1 MKQKKRDN
9 LELLSKFGIVNI
21 KEKRNKQLKK
31 IKNQK
36 SNCYSCKSKLSNSN
50 YCILCTNIFCNSCL
64 NEKKLCQNCQWIL
77 KDFNQ
82 IIEKNMMEIT
92 ERDEKYMLKESY
104 YCNNFN
110 DFQSSCKNF
119 VTKEDFNYFEEFLL
133 DNGNKTF
140 ELIIKTLINYVLKI
154 NFNDTKVVE
163 KWNDIIFNL
172 IKETITNM
180 HPSARYL
187 DDSLNIN
194 DYIKIKLIQYKDTSE
209 CKVIQGYVMQ
219 HNKKGKNVRYEIE
232 NPKIIMINKEI
243 INAKE
248 ERNLNSTQLDNLND
262 NYYNLIENKLNIL
275 KPDIVIVGKNFPKEK
290 IEMII
295 NNNNL
300 KNISFIYDIKD
311 NVIKK
316 LSRCI
321 QAFVLPSFKLIGENN
336 YFGSCKHFNI
346 KKFSDYNSPTKS
358 EETNNKKINT
368 NFKKEEQ
375 NKNLYIFSGCNK
387 LLFSTI
393 ILSGNDINE
402 LKKLKKILRQILL
415 PSIYD
420 LFLQIYLRYTLNIG
434 IEEIPKQIENGMKQ
448 IETLL
453 EESNELVPLKDDNQ
467 SSNNNKE
474 NSENQYNKEK
484 SENHSN
490 TINKENSLN
499 KENNENKETKGNNEY
514 RENQENNE
522 INENNKNNGNN
533 ENKENNENN
542 GNMET
547 KENKENKET
556 KRNKEMQKELTKK
569 HSNSKDNNIF
579 YQGFDLS
586 TIEQKDDFKIYFLT
600 FLKSSQKHKPK
611 NINEE
616 STQKITEKEIHKMVN
631 KYCEE
636 ATEKN
641 HSFFNKKYDKSLG
654 KFIIDLC
661 KNACA
666 VCEKCKLEYNKH
678 TLYYFSS
685 SGVLKIW
692 MISLDENDLE
702 TVIYYLNSK
711 TDINYLSNKQINKD
725 EKFSYSQINSDIY
738 TYGYCKICKRIVT
751 PLFKINN
758 EVFNYSAYKFMK
770 IMLENH
776 SSKNQQRQ
784 FEYNINS
791 NNKIICNHYINKD
804 ISRIFVTKFGSWI
817 FEYNDI
823 KKHYISPMDLN
834 ISDSPFKTFIFN
846 NYQRDGYSN
855 STNSLNLIQKTLL
868 LLKEFFNQILEN
880 EKLYLFKDHINSIK
894 DMIESIHRF
903 NETFM
908 NDLINKYL
916 KLNLDKYNNNYVRL
930 IAHIKKIYF
939 KIVKIKLIIDN
950 IYRLK
955 TNLEV
960 ISDIFNSKPLEDE
973 NNKINESKEFK
984 NESLNEINSSL
995 SDINFGKDSSFNNI
1009 LTFINYSANK
1019 HDLFSCEFIQ
1029 EDLTSFIANILSSND
1044 YIKLMKSKE
1053 GLNLSFIKRRKTN
1066 NKMINDIIKQNL
1078 SQKEKYS
1085 SIKQI
1090 LSFEGHNNSKDIF
1103 DTLLIFDQSKEEYYV
1118 EEEKNYSS
1126 EKIKGILE
1134 EELKNKEIEH
1144 KTCYL
1149 NNDLYSIFY
1158 PNKKRKKN
1166 NSIAKSQN
1174 GNTPSNNIKEGD
1186 YNNINSNNMNED
1198 EDKKKGKISENTKYN
1213 QKISKINN
1221 QVKNDYKKITLYFKD
1236 IDVQILKLLAEF
1248 EEIKKAIIKNLSK
1261 VKDEKKALSKKDQ
1274 DKYENNMKNIIK
1286 EISESTSNEKNE
1298 NKQVKANINNEDNDE
1313 NNESKDSSKD
1323 NNKSEDIK
1331 NSNSSNSIGSNEQN
1345 NNNEI
1350 YENKTPDK
1358 NKSLLSSLKELK
1370 EKVREKRP
1378 LFFEEKLILKL
1389 SEMNDIEIT
1398 IYYPKQFEALRTAY
1412 CASLEDLLISLSKSA
1427 EWSENSGGKSKA
1439 SFFKTFDEKFILKN
1453 IKENEFNMF
1462 LDNALKYFDYMSQFL
1477 FHKKASILA
1486 KILGAYKILV
1496 KDNNEDIKYHL
1507 ILMENINYG
1516 IISKNT
1522 IFNSPD
1528 SNIRVYDLKGSNLR
1542 RYIDETKIKPGKV
1555 LLDSNFILDFD
1566 REPVLIE
1573 LNVYERLK
1581 HALINDSTYLK
1592 SLNVIDYSL
1601 LIIFKDI
1608 KKKKEYK
1615 TNDLID
1621 TPKDE
1626 NNYSLIKLGIIDYTR
1641 KYTFDK
1647 QVESVVK
1654 SVRYGQKP
1662 TIVNPTEYSERF
1674 YNTISKYFV
1683 GV

>member
-1 MKQKKRDN
+1 MKKKNQDN
-9 LELLSKFGIVNI
+9 FELLSKFGIINNN
-21 KEKRNKQLKK
+21 EKINRQSKK
-31 IKNQK
+31 IKNK
-36 SNCYSCKSKLSNSN
+36 KFNCYSCSSKISKQN
-50 YCILCTNIFCNSCL
+50 YCFLCTNIFCNSCL
-64 NEKKLCQNCQWIL
+64 NEKKLCQKCQFSL
-77 KDFNQ
+77 NEFNLM
-82 IIEKNMMEIT
+82 IEKNLMEIT
-92 ERDEKYMLKESY
+92 EGSEKLMLKESF
-104 YCNNFN
+104 YCNNFD
-110 DFQSSCKNF
+110 DFQSSFKKF
-119 VTKEDFNYFEEFLL
+119 VTKEDFINFEEFLL

-140 ELIIKTLINYVLKI
+140 EIIIKALINYVLKI
-154 NFNDTKVVE
+154 NFNDKIVVD
-163 KWNDIIFNL
+163 KWKDVIFNL
-172 IKETITNM
+172 IKETITNV
-180 HPSARYL
+180 HPSSRYL

-194 DYIKIKLIQYKDTSE
+194 DYIKIKIIQYKDTSE

-219 HNKKGKNVRYEIE
+219 HNKKGKNAKLKIE
-232 NPKIIMINKEI
+232 NPKIIIINKEI
-243 INAKE
+243 TNLRGD
-248 ERNLNSTQLDNLND
+248 RNLESNQLDNSND

-275 KPDIVIVGKNFPKEK
+275 KPDIVIIGKNFPKEK
-290 IEMII
+290 TEMII

-300 KNISFIYDIKD
+300 KNISFIYEIKD
-311 NVIKK
+311 DVIKK
-316 LSRCI
+316 ISRCT
-321 QAFVLPSFKLIGENN
+321 QSFVLPSFKLIGENN
-336 YFGSCKHFNI
+336 FLGSCKSFNVKI
-346 KKFSDYNSPTKS
+346 FSDYNTPIKL
-358 EETNNKKINT
+358 EEINHKKINT
-368 NFKKEEQ
+368 NFKREEK
-375 NKNLYIFSGCNK
+375 NNNLYIFSGCNK
-387 LLFSTI
+387 LLFATI
-393 ILSGNDINE
+393 VLSGNDFNE

-434 IEEIPKQIENGMKQ
+434 IEEIPKDIKCGIEQIEELFDG
-448 IETLL
+448 
-453 EESNELVPLKDDNQ
+453 SNELVPLKDDNQ
-467 SSNNNKE
+467 ISNNNKE
-474 NSENQYNKEK
+474 NSENKHNKEK
-484 SENHSN
+484 CENHDN
-490 TINKENSLN
+490 IEN
-499 KENNENKETKGNNEY
+499 KENNENKETSGKKET
-514 RENQENNE
+514 
-522 INENNKNNGNN
+522 NENTEANESIENG
-533 ENKENNENN
+533 EN
-542 GNMET
+542 
-547 KENKENKET
+547 KENKENKKILKEI
-556 KRNKEMQKELTKK
+556 NKKF
-569 HSNSKDNNIF
+569 SISKDSNIF

-600 FLKSSQKHKPK
+600 FLKSSQKYKPK

-641 HSFFNKKYDKSLG
+641 HSFFNDKYDQSLG
-654 KFIIDLC
+654 KFIFDLC
-661 KNACA
+661 KKANTI
-666 VCEKCKLEYNKH
+666 CEKCKLEYNKH

-702 TVIYYLNSK
+702 TVINYLNLK
-711 TDINYLSNKQINKD
+711 TNNNYLSNKKINKD
-725 EKFSYSQINSDIY
+725 ENISYSISINSEIY
-738 TYGYCKICKRIVT
+738 TYGYCKICKAIVT

-758 EVFNYSAYKFMK
+758 EVFNYSTYKFMK

-776 SSKNQQRQ
+776 SSKNQKRQ
-784 FEYNINS
+784 FEYNINRG
-791 NNKIICNHYINKD
+791 NNKTICNHFINKD
-804 ISRIFVTKFGSWI
+804 ISRIFVTRFGSWL

-834 ISDSPFKTFIFN
+834 ISESPFKIFIFN

-855 STNSLNLIQKTLL
+855 STNSMNLIQKTLL
-868 LLKEFFNQILEN
+868 LLKEFFNQILED
-880 EKLYLFKDHINSIK
+880 EKLYLFKGHINSIK
-894 DMIESIHRF
+894 DMIESIHNF
-903 NETFM
+903 NEIFM

-939 KIVKIKLIIDN
+939 KIVKIKLIIN
-950 IYRLK
+950 SIYRLK

-960 ISDIFNSKPLEDE
+960 ISDIFNSKSIEDE
-973 NNKINESKEFK
+973 NNKLNENKTKEFK
-984 NESLNEINSSL
+984 NDSLNEINSSL
-995 SDINFGKDSSFNNI
+995 SNINFGKDSSFNNI

-1019 HDLFSCEFIQ
+1019 HDYYSCEFIQ

-1066 NKMINDIIKQNL
+1066 NKMINEIIKQNL

-1085 SIKQI
+1085 SIKKI
-1090 LSFEGHNNSKDIF
+1090 LSFEGGNNDKDIF
-1103 DTLLIFDQSKEEYYV
+1103 DTLLIFDQSKEDYYV
-1118 EEEKNYSS
+1118 EEEENYSS
-1126 EKIKGILE
+1126 EKIKKILE
-1134 EELKNKEIEH
+1134 EELKSKEIEH

-1158 PNKKRKKN
+1158 QKDTTPNN
-1166 NSIAKSQN
+1166 NA
-1174 GNTPSNNIKEGD
+1174 KEGD
-1186 YNNINSNNMNED
+1186 TNNINSNNLNED
-1198 EDKKKGKISENTKYN
+1198 EDKNKGNISENTKFN
-1213 QKISKINN
+1213 TRKTSKVNN
-1221 QVKNDYKKITLYFKD
+1221 QIKNDYKKITLYFKD

-1248 EEIKKAIIKNLSK
+1248 EEIKKTIIMNLSK
-1261 VKDEKKALSKKDQ
+1261 AKEEKKSLSKKNQ
-1274 DKYENNMKNIIK
+1274 DKYENNLKNIKK
-1286 EISESTSNEKNE
+1286 EITGNSGNDKNE
-1298 NKQVKANINNEDNDE
+1298 NEQVKANINNEEYDE

-1331 NSNSSNSIGSNEQN
+1331 NSYSSNSIGSSGQN

-1350 YENKTPDK
+1350 NENKAPEK
-1358 NKSLLSSLKELK
+1358 NISLLSNLKELK
-1370 EKVREKRP
+1370 KKVREKRP
-1378 LFFEEKLILKL
+1378 LFFEEKLILNL
-1389 SEMNDIEIT
+1389 SEMSDIEIT

-1453 IKENEFNMF
+1453 VKENEFNMF
-1462 LDNALKYFDYMSQFL
+1462 LDNALKYFDYMSKFL

-1486 KILGAYKILV
+1486 KILGAYKILIRD
-1496 KDNNEDIKYHL
+1496 KNEDIKYHL

-1522 IFNSPD
+1522 KFNCPD

-1542 RYIDETKIKPGKV
+1542 RYIDETKTKPGKV

-1581 HALINDSTYLK
+1581 HALINDSNYLK

-1608 KKKKEYK
+1608 KTKNKDETK
-1615 TNDLID
+1615 DIID
-1621 TPKDE
+1621 TPKNE
-1626 NNYSLIKLGIIDYTR
+1626 NNFSLIKLGIIDYTR

>member
-1 MKQKKRDN
+1 MKNKKKDN
-9 LELLSKFGIVNI
+9 LELLSKFGIINI
-21 KEKRNKQLKK
+21 KEKRNKQTKK
-31 IKNQK
+31 IKNK
-36 SNCYSCKSKLSNSN
+36 NINCYSCNSKLSNSN
-50 YCILCTNIFCNSCL
+50 YCILCANAFCSSCL
-64 NEKKLCQNCQWIL
+64 NEKKFCQNCQLIL
-77 KDFNQ
+77 KEFNQ
-82 IIEKNMMEIT
+82 IIEKNMMKIT
-92 ERDEKYMLKESY
+92 ERDEKYILKESY
-104 YCNNFN
+104 YCNTF
-110 DFQSSCKNF
+110 DASQFSFKQF
-119 VTKEDFNYFEEFLL
+119 VTKEDFTYFEDFLL
-133 DNGNKTF
+133 DNGNKVF
-140 ELIIKTLINYVLKI
+140 ELIIKTLINYILKI
-154 NFNDTKVVE
+154 NFNDTKLVE
-163 KWNDIIFNL
+163 KWKDIIFNL
-172 IKETITNM
+172 VKEAITNV
-180 HPSARYL
+180 HPSSRYL

-194 DYIKIKLIQYKDTSE
+194 DFIKIKLIKYKDTSE
-209 CKVIQGYVMQ
+209 CKVIHGYVMQ
-219 HNKKGKNVRYEIE
+219 NNKKGKNVRFEIG
-232 NPKIIMINKEI
+232 NPKIIMINNEI
-243 INAKE
+243 INIKE
-248 ERNLNSTQLDNLND
+248 EKNLNFNQPNNLND
-262 NYYNLIENKLNIL
+262 NYYDLIENKLNIL
-275 KPDIVIVGKNFPKEK
+275 KPDIVIIGKNFQKEK
-290 IEMII
+290 TEMII

-300 KNISFIYDIKD
+300 KNISFIYNIKD
-311 NVIKK
+311 NVFKK
-316 LSRCI
+316 ISRCT
-321 QAFVLPSFKLIGENN
+321 QSFVLPSFELIGENN
-336 YFGSCKHFNI
+336 YFGSCKHFSI
-346 KKFSDYNSPTKS
+346 QKISDYNTQAKL
-358 EETNNKKINT
+358 EEINDKKINT
-368 NFKKEEQ
+368 NFKREEQ

-387 LLFSTI
+387 LLFATI
-393 ILSGNDINE
+393 ILSGNDMNE
-402 LKKLKKILRQILL
+402 LKKLKKLLRQILL

-420 LFLQIYLRYTLNIG
+420 LFLQKYLRYTLNIG
-434 IEEIPKQIENGMKQ
+434 IEELPKEIENGMKQ
-448 IETLL
+448 IEVLL
-453 EESNELVPLKDDNQ
+453 EGSNELVPLIDDNQ
-467 SSNNNKE
+467 NSNNNKE
-474 NSENQYNKEK
+474 KSKNHDNKVKNENYDITE
-484 SENHSN
+484 
-490 TINKENSLN
+490 NKENNGN
-499 KENNENKETKGNNEY
+499 KEYKEKTENIENFENNKNNENNENKEIK
-514 RENQENNE
+514 
-522 INENNKNNGNN
+522 GNN
-533 ENKENNENN
+533 ENKEN
-542 GNMET
+542 
-547 KENKENKET
+547 KENKGNNET
-556 KRNKEMQKELTKK
+556 KGIKEIQKELNKK
-569 HSNSKDNNIF
+569 YSNIKDNNIF
-579 YQGFDLS
+579 YQGFDLGI
-586 TIEQKDDFKIYFLT
+586 IEQKEDFKIYFLT
-600 FLKSSQKHKPK
+600 FLKSSQKRKPK

-616 STQKITEKEIHKMVN
+616 NTQKITEKEIHKMVN

-636 ATEKN
+636 ATEKD
-641 HSFFNKKYDKSLG
+641 HSFFNENYDKPLG
-654 KFIIDLC
+654 EFIMDLC
-661 KNACA
+661 KNARKI
-666 VCEKCKLEYNKH
+666 CEKCKLEYNKH

-692 MISLDENDLE
+692 MIGSDENDLE
-702 TVIYYLNSK
+702 TVFNYLYSK
-711 TDINYLSNKQINKD
+711 TNNNYFTNKQINKD
-725 EKFSYSQINSDIY
+725 EKFSYSRINSDIY

-758 EVFNYSAYKFMK
+758 EVYNYSTYKFMK

-776 SSKNQQRQ
+776 LSKNQQRQ

-791 NNKIICNHYINKD
+791 NIKIICNHYINKD
-804 ISRIFVTKFGSWI
+804 ISRIFVTEFGSWL

-834 ISDSPFKTFIFN
+834 ISDSPFKIFIFN

-855 STNSLNLIQKTLL
+855 STNSMNLIQKTLL
-868 LLKEFFNQILEN
+868 LLKEFFNEI
-880 EKLYLFKDHINSIK
+880 FKDENLYPFKRHINSIK
-894 DMIESIHRF
+894 VMIESIHNF

-955 TNLEV
+955 TNLEI
-960 ISDIFNSKPLEDE
+960 ISDIYNSEDE
-973 NNKINESKEFK
+973 NNNLKERKNKEFK
-984 NESLNEINSSL
+984 KDSLNEINSSL

-1019 HDLFSCEFIQ
+1019 HDLYSCEFIQ

-1053 GLNLSFIKRRKTN
+1053 GLNLSFIKRRKN
-1066 NKMINDIIKQNL
+1066 SNKMINDIIKQNL

-1090 LSFEGHNNSKDIF
+1090 LSFEGRNNSKDIF
-1103 DTLLIFDQSKEEYYV
+1103 DTLLIFDQSKEDYYV

-1126 EKIKGILE
+1126 EKIKKILK
-1134 EELKNKEIEH
+1134 EELISKEIEH
-1144 KTCYL
+1144 KTCNL

-1166 NSIAKSQN
+1166 NDIKKSQN
-1174 GNTPSNNIKEGD
+1174 DTTPNNITNEND
-1186 YNNINSNNMNED
+1186 NNINSNNKNED
-1198 EDKKKGKISENTKYN
+1198 DDKNKGNISESTKMN
-1213 QKISKINN
+1213 PRTNFKVNN
-1221 QVKNDYKKITLYFKD
+1221 IAKNDYKKVTLYFKD
-1236 IDVQILKLLAEF
+1236 IDVQILNLKAEF
-1248 EEIKKAIIKNLSK
+1248 EEIKKKIIKDLKK
-1261 VKDEKKALSKKDQ
+1261 VKDEKKFLSKKNQ
-1274 DKYENNMKNIIK
+1274 DKNEKNMKNVKK
-1286 EISESTSNEKNE
+1286 EIDESTGNEKNE
-1298 NKQVKANINNEDNDE
+1298 NKQVRANVNNEDNDE
-1313 NNESKDSSKD
+1313 NNESKDSLKD
-1323 NNKSEDIK
+1323 NNKNEDIN
-1331 NSNSSNSIGSNEQN
+1331 NSYSSNSIGSNEQN
-1345 NNNEI
+1345 NSSEA

-1358 NKSLLSSLKELK
+1358 NISLLSSLNELK
-1370 EKVREKRP
+1370 EKAREKRP
-1378 LFFEEKLILKL
+1378 LFFEEKLILNL

-1453 IKENEFNMF
+1453 VKENEFNMF
-1462 LDNALKYFDYMSQFL
+1462 LDNALKYFYYMSEFL
-1477 FHKKASILA
+1477 FNKKESILA

-1496 KDNNEDIKYHL
+1496 KKDNEEIKYHL

-1542 RYIDETKIKPGKV
+1542 RYVDETKIKPGKV

-1581 HALINDSTYLK
+1581 RALKNDSDYLR

-1608 KKKKEYK
+1608 KNKSKDEANNIIEK
-1615 TNDLID
+1615 
-1621 TPKDE
+1621 PKDE

>member
-1 MKQKKRDN
+1 MKKKKQDN
-9 LELLSKFGIVNI
+9 LELLSKFGIINI
-21 KEKRNKQLKK
+21 KEKRNKQIKK
-31 IKNQK
+31 NKK

-64 NEKKLCQNCQWIL
+64 NEKKFCQNCQSIL
-77 KDFNQ
+77 KEFNQ
-82 IIEKNMMEIT
+82 IIENNMMEIK
-92 ERDEKYMLKESY
+92 ERDGKYILKESY
-104 YCNNFN
+104 YCNNYN
-110 DFQSSCKNF
+110 DFQSSCKKF
-119 VTKEDFNYFEEFLL
+119 ITKEDFNYFEEFLL

-140 ELIIKTLINYVLKI
+140 ELIIKALINYVLKI
-154 NFNDTKVVE
+154 NFIDANVVE
-163 KWNDIIFNL
+163 KWKDIIFNL
-172 IKETITNM
+172 IKETITNL
-180 HPSARYL
+180 HPSSRYL

-194 DYIKIKLIQYKDTSE
+194 NYIKIKLIQYKDTSE

-243 INAKE
+243 INANE
-248 ERNLNSTQLDNLND
+248 ERNLNSNEPDNLND
-262 NYYNLIENKLNIL
+262 NYYNLIENKLNIF

-290 IEMII
+290 IEKIV

-311 NVIKK
+311 KVIKK

-321 QAFVLPSFKLIGENN
+321 QSFVLPSFKLIGENN
-336 YFGSCKHFNI
+336 YFGSCQHFNI
-346 KKFSDYNSPTKS
+346 KKFSDYNTPTKL

-434 IEEIPKQIENGMKQ
+434 IEELPKEIENGMKQ

-453 EESNELVPLKDDNQ
+453 DGNNELLPLKDDYLN
-467 SSNNNKE
+467 SNNNIE
-474 NSENQYNKEK
+474 DSENIV
-484 SENHSN
+484 N
-490 TINKENSLN
+490 TENKENSLN
-499 KENNENKETKGNNEY
+499 NENTENKEA
-514 RENQENNE
+514 
-522 INENNKNNGNN
+522 
-533 ENKENNENN
+533 
-542 GNMET
+542 
-547 KENKENKET
+547 KENKET
-556 KRNKEMQKELTKK
+556 KENKGNKEMQKELTKK
-569 HSNSKDNNIF
+569 YSNSKDNNNF

-600 FLKSSQKHKPK
+600 FLKSSQKYKPK

-616 STQKITEKEIHKMVN
+616 SNQKITEKEIHKMVN

-641 HSFFNKKYDKSLG
+641 HSFFNEKYDKSLG
-654 KFIIDLC
+654 KFIVDLC
-661 KNACA
+661 QNSSTICK
-666 VCEKCKLEYNKH
+666 KCKLEYNKH

-702 TVIYYLNSK
+702 TVIYYLNTK
-711 TDINYLSNKQINKD
+711 TNNNYLSNKQINTD

-804 ISRIFVTKFGSWI
+804 ISRIFVTRFGSWI

-855 STNSLNLIQKTLL
+855 SANSLNLIQKTLL

-894 DMIESIHRF
+894 DMIESIHSF

-973 NNKINESKEFK
+973 NNKLNENKEFK

-1019 HDLFSCEFIQ
+1019 HDLYSCEFIQ

-1090 LSFEGHNNSKDIF
+1090 LSFEGGNNSKDIF
-1103 DTLLIFDQSKEEYYV
+1103 DTLLNFDQSKEEYYV
-1118 EEEKNYSS
+1118 EEEENYSS
-1126 EKIKGILE
+1126 EKIKEILE
-1134 EELKNKEIEH
+1134 EELKSKEIEH

-1158 PNKKRKKN
+1158 PNKKRKNN
-1166 NSIAKSQN
+1166 NSIKKSQN
-1174 GNTPSNNIKEGD
+1174 ATTPNNNTKEGEN
-1186 YNNINSNNMNED
+1186 YNINSNNMNEE
-1198 EDKKKGKISENTKYN
+1198 EDKKKGNISENTKYN
-1213 QKISKINN
+1213 PKKNSKINN

-1248 EEIKKAIIKNLSK
+1248 EDIKNEIINNLSK

-1298 NKQVKANINNEDNDE
+1298 NKQIRTNINNEDNDE

-1331 NSNSSNSIGSNEQN
+1331 NTYSSNSIGSNDQN
-1345 NNNEI
+1345 INNNEI
-1350 YENKTPDK
+1350 YENKIPDK
-1358 NKSLLSSLKELK
+1358 NKSLISSLKELK

-1398 IYYPKQFEALRTAY
+1398 IYYPKQFEALRTSY

-1453 IKENEFNMF
+1453 VKENEFNMF
-1462 LDNALKYFDYMSQFL
+1462 LDNALRYFDYMSQFL

-1496 KDNNEDIKYHL
+1496 KDNNDEDIKYHL

-1516 IISKNT
+1516 IISKST

-1528 SNIRVYDLKGSNLR
+1528 SDIRVYDLKGSNLR
-1542 RYIDETKIKPGKV
+1542 RYIDETKTKPGKV

-1581 HALINDSTYLK
+1581 HALMNDSTYLK

-1608 KKKKEYK
+1608 KNKNKDKA
-1615 TNDLID
+1615 NDIID
-1621 TPKDE
+1621 SPKDE